1 LLQQARLV
9 ALVALLCSPAFASGQ
24 VSNTQPNTWTT
35 CFDSASAF
43 YGIGTD
49 LLLAIAHV
57 ESGLD
62 PRALNRNT
70 DGSSDLGLMQI
81 NTRWLPLLQ
90 RTGIAPESLYDPCT
104 SIWIGAW
111 VLAGNFARYG
121 YVWSAVGA
129 YNAGTV
135 DTPAAE
141 RRRLA
146 YARKVAA
153 ALARMQGGSSES
165 EAAHPSNHNAH
176 AAMPAT
182 VVQTRTTGSRVSR
195 ADSLESVQ

>member
-9 ALVALLCSPAFASGQ
+9 ALVALLCSPAFASAQ
-24 VSNTQPNTWTT
+24 VSNAPPNTWTT
-35 CFDSASAF
+35 CFGSASAF
-43 YGIGTD
+43 YGIGAD
-49 LLLAIAHV
+49 LLRAIAHV

-62 PRALNRNT
+62 PRALNRYA

-81 NTRWLPLLQ
+81 NTRWLPVLQ
-90 RTGIAPESLYDPCT
+90 RIGITPESLYDACT

-111 VLAGNFARYG
+111 VLAGNVARYG
-121 YVWSAVGA
+121 YDWSAVGT
-129 YNAGTV
+129 YNAGTA

-153 ALARMQGGSSES
+153 ALARMQDASIES
-165 EAAHPSNHNAH
+165 DPARPSNDNAR
-176 AAMPAT
+176 AAIPAT